1 MRGKCNFHCVNGL
14 KRKREFS
21 LKKEKK
27 RKREQNVVVGVFHLR
42 PSILFFIFLLE
53 VYGCF
58 YFDSLHFYIFI
69 PFIFDIFLY

>member
-1 MRGKCNFHCVNGL
+1 M
-14 KRKREFS
+14 
-21 LKKEKK
+21 
-27 RKREQNVVVGVFHLR
+27 VVGVFHLR